1 VPNTHPTFDPN
12 TLAILATG
20 EIHFEGQFVYGS
32 NHTFLTRVR
41 HPAGERLAVYK
52 PQRGERPLW
61 DFPDGTLAARE
72 VAAWRTSEALGWEL
86 VPPTVLRDDG
96 PAGPGSLQLFLDLD
110 PERHYFTF
118 SEDEKPAL
126 RAAAVFDLLVN
137 NADRKG
143 GHILLASDGH
153 VWLID
158 HGVCFH
164 HEPKLRTVIWDF
176 AGEPIPDLLLRD
188 VKRFRRSLEAEGEL
202 RAGFAE
208 LLSAEEVEALG
219 RRAGRIVE
227 RARFPMPGPGRPY
240 PWPLV

>member
-1 VPNTHPTFDPN
+1 MLDPMVHV
-12 TLAILATG
+12 ILGTG
-20 EIHFEGQFVYGS
+20 EILFEGQFVYGS

-41 HPAGERLAVYK
+41 HPAGERMAVYK

-61 DFPDGTLAARE
+61 DFAEGTLAARE
-72 VAAWRTSEALGWEL
+72 VAAWQASQALGWGL
-86 VPPTVLRDDG
+86 VPPTVLRVDG
-96 PAGPGSLQLFLDLD
+96 PAGPGSLQLFLELD

-118 SEDEKPAL
+118 SDEEKPLL
-126 RAAAVFDLLVN
+126 RTATVFDLLVN

-143 GHILLASDGH
+143 GHILLAPDRH

-176 AGEPIPDLLLRD
+176 AGERIPDPILQD
-188 VKRFRRSLEAEGEL
+188 VDRFRRTLEAEGEL
-202 RAGFAE
+202 RAVFAG
-208 LLSAEEVEALG
+208 LLSAQEMEALS
-219 RRAGRIVE
+219 RRAARIVE
-227 RARFPMPGPGRPY
+227 RGSYPMPGPGRPY

>member
-20 EIHFEGQFVYGS
+20 EIQFEGQFVYGS

-188 VKRFRRSLEAEGEL
+188 VKQFRRSLEAEGEL

>member
-1 VPNTHPTFDPN
+1 VPATPSLLDPA
-12 TLAILATG
+12 LIDILATG
-20 EIHFEGQFVYGS
+20 DIQFEGQFVYGS

-72 VAAWRTSEALGWEL
+72 VAAWQTSQALGWEL

-96 PAGPGSLQLFLDLD
+96 PAGPGSVQLFLDLD

-118 SEDEKPAL
+118 SEEEKPVL
-126 RAAAVFDLLVN
+126 RTAAVFDLLIN

-143 GHILLASDGH
+143 GHILLGSDGH
-153 VWLID
+153 LWLID

-164 HEPKLRTVIWDF
+164 HEPKLRTVVWDF
-176 AGEPIPDLLLRD
+176 AGEPIPDPLLRD
-188 VKRFRRSLEAEGEL
+188 VERFRRSLGGEL
-202 RAGFAE
+202 RPSFVE
-208 LLSAEEVEALG
+208 LLSAEELDALG
-219 RRAGRIVE
+219 QRADLIVE
-227 RARFPMPGPGRPY
+227 QARFPMPGPGRPY

>member
-1 VPNTHPTFDPN
+1 MPLSDPAAR
-12 TLAILATG
+12 TILATG
-20 EIHFEGQFVYGS
+20 EIQFEGQFVYGS

-118 SEDEKPAL
+118 SEEEKPAL

-176 AGEPIPDLLLRD
+176 AGEPIPDLLLAD
-188 VKRFRRSLEAEGEL
+188 VKRFRRSLEASGEL
-202 RAGFAE
+202 RASFVE
-208 LLSAEEVEALG
+208 LLSADEVEALG
-219 RRAGRIVE
+219 LRAGRIVE